1 MKRWIRNIAVVGAF
15 ICGFQIA
22 HSDTIQLTGV
32 VRDFKK
38 SHPDFESFGHWQFS
52 RWFVTSGPSR
62 YVYKNLVNKTLGK
75 DGLPHLNMK
84 YFNDPYRKV
93 PFSSPASFDQWYKN
107 VPNVNIAIP
116 VSIKL
121 DNHQKKPG
129 GVYTFAKERPN
140 SFFPIDNKGFG
151 NSGYATDHKY
161 HNFHWTFEVRTKF
174 QYTDPKDRD
183 YPMIFKFTGDDDVW
197 VFVNGKLAVD
207 LGSIHPQASGSINI
221 DKNASKLGLTP
232 GNEYTL
238 DVFMAERH
246 TDESNFRID
255 TTLQLKEVP
264 PTTVSP
270 LYD

>member
-1 MKRWIRNIAVVGAF
+1 MTPNLVNAD
-15 ICGFQIA
+15 QITL
-22 HSDTIQLTGV
+22 HGV
-32 VRDFKK
+32 VRDFKS

-52 RWFVTSGPSR
+52 QWYVTYGPSK
-62 YVYKNLVNKTLGK
+62 YVYKKLVESELSE
-75 DGLPHLNMK
+75 DGIPKLNMS
-84 YFNDPYRKV
+84 YFNDRRRKV
-93 PFSSPASFDQWYKN
+93 PFSSKANFDQWYRN

-116 VSIKL
+116 VAITL
-121 DNHQKKPG
+121 DNNRDEPG
-129 GVYTFAKERPN
+129 GVYTFARERPN
-140 SFFPIDNKGFG
+140 YFFPIDNQGYG
-151 NSGYATDHKY
+151 NSGRAKDGKM

-174 QYTDPKDRD
+174 TYTDPTERD
-183 YPMIFKFTGDDDVW
+183 YALAFKFTGDDDVW
-197 VFVNGKLAVD
+197 VFINGKLAVD

-221 DKNASKLGLTP
+221 DQKAEQLGLEP

-255 TTLQLKEVP
+255 TTLQLEEVP